1 MRRLLTSA
9 AAVGLTVVLVACGSD
24 NSATQATTSSGSP
37 DTVSVANI
45 DGLGP
50 VLVDSSGKALY
61 VSDEE
66 AAGVVLCVD
75 ACTSFWKPLEAGA
88 APTAAVGTTAIGMI
102 DRPDGT
108 KQVTANGRPL
118 YTFTEDPPGKVT
130 GDGFADDFGSQHF
143 TWHAV
148 VANGTT
154 AATSGGGSTPATTT
168 AGGYGY

>member
-1 MRRLLTSA
+1 
-9 AAVGLTVVLVACGSD
+9 
-24 NSATQATTSSGSP
+24 
-37 DTVSVANI
+37 
-45 DGLGP
+45 
-50 VLVDSSGKALY
+50 
-61 VSDEE
+61 
-66 AAGVVLCVD
+66 
-75 ACTSFWKPLEAGA
+75 
-88 APTAAVGTTAIGMI
+88 
-102 DRPDGT
+102 
-108 KQVTANGRPL
+108 L